1 MERIQKIIAN
11 YGYCSRRKAEELIK
25 KKKVKVNGKIID
37 VGYLVSSKD
46 KIEVDGNLLVKEKKF
61 EYYLLNKPRS
71 VVSTTND
78 EHNRKTV
85 VDIINTKTRIYPVG
99 RLDYDTTG
107 VILLTNDGKLANLLM
122 HPSSNID
129 KTYVAKVRGIVTGYD
144 IKKLRNGV
152 YIDNIKTSKAKVKL
166 RKIDKKKETS
176 IVELTIHEG
185 RNHQVKKMFE
195 SLGYKVDK
203 LTRIRYAFFTT
214 DGLKVGE
221 YRRLNPKEV
230 SVLYNLIKN
239 KKTN

>member
-152 YIDNIKTSKAKVKL
+152 YIDNMKTSKAKVKL

-221 YRRLNPKEV
+221 YRKLNPKEV

-239 KKTN
+239 KKN

>member
-1 MERIQKIIAN
+1 MEKIKKIIAN

-25 KKKVKVNGKIID
+25 EKKVKVNGKIID
-37 VGYLVSSKD
+37 IGYLASNKD
-46 KIEVDGNLLVKEKKF
+46 KIEINGNLLIKEKKF
-61 EYYLLNKPRS
+61 EYYLLNKPRFTIS
-71 VVSTTND
+71 STND

-107 VILLTNDGKLANLLM
+107 LILLTNDGQLANLLM

-129 KTYVAKVRGIVTGYD
+129 KTYVAKVSGIVTGYD
-144 IKKLRNGV
+144 IKKLKNGV

-166 RKIDKKKETS
+166 RKVDKKKETS

-195 SLGYKVDK
+195 SIGYKVDK
-203 LTRIRYAFFTT
+203 LTRIKYAFFTT

-221 YRRLNPKEV
+221 YRKLNPKEV
-230 SVLYNLIKN
+230 SVLYNLVKN